1 MNDINSQFFGEAS
14 LAEPMRLT
22 VQWNEGTP
30 FNVQIQRK
38 SRITTCIHSD
48 VFDIVELF
56 QPNQR
61 KPGSYAEFLK
71 QS

>member
-1 MNDINSQFFGEAS
+1 MNDINGQYFGETL

-22 VQWNEGTP
+22 VQWNEGMP
-30 FNVQIQRK
+30 FNIEIQRK
-38 SRITTCIHSD
+38 NKITTHIQTD
-48 VFDIVELF
+48 VFDIAELF

-61 KPGSYAEFLK
+61 KPKSYAEFLK